1 MEPMDPLVERIIKEA
16 LGTNSNSQTFTLQ
29 TSSPVAWI
37 CVIIATV
44 SVMFAGFS
52 LNMASD
58 ARAQGRADR
67 QELLDEIRSLKD
79 DTKGIRA
86 YINTGR
92 LQPLPE
98 RKKDAK

>member
-1 MEPMDPLVERIIKEA
+1 MEPLDPLAERILREA
-16 LGTNSNSQTFTLQ
+16 LGQNSNSQTFTLQ

-37 CVIIATV
+37 CVLVAVIA
-44 SVMFAGFS
+44 VMFAGFS

-67 QELLDEIRSLKD
+67 QELMDEIRALKD

-92 LQPLPE
+92 LQPLPPE
-98 RKKDAK
+98 KREK